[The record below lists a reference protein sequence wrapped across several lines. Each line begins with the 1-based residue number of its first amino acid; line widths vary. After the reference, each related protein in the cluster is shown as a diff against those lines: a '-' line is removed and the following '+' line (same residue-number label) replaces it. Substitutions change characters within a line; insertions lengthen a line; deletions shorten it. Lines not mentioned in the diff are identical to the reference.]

1 MTPIPLVDLPAQVA
15 ALEPA
20 LSEAFSRVLRG
31 GALILGPEVAHFE
44 QEAAAYLGCAQTLG
58 CASGTDA
65 LHLALRALG
74 VGPGD
79 EVITTPF
86 TFIATAEAIVYTGA
100 RPRFVDI
107 DPRTF
112 TLDPQAVADALGPQ
126 TRAVLPVH
134 LFGQPADTAALQ
146 ALCAPR
152 GIALVEDAAQAFG
165 ADIGGQKVGAIGQIG
180 CFSLYPTKNLGAFG
194 DGGLLS
200 TSDPALAAQ
209 LRRLREHGHE
219 GGYRHSVIGYNS
231 RLDALQAAVLR
242 LKLPRLDAW
251 NARRRAIAARYD
263 AGLQALGLEPPYAAP
278 GRTHVYHQYSL
289 RCPKRDAVRAAM
301 AAQGVATN
309 VYYPLPLHQQPSMAP
324 FVAAQTLPVAEEAA
338 ATLLSLPI
346 HPFLGDEAVERV
358 LAALSQALGA

>member
-20 LSEAFSRVLRG
+20 LSEALARVLRG
-31 GALILGPEVAHFE
+31 GALILGPEVASFE
-44 QEAAAYLGCAQTLG
+44 QEAAAYLGCTHTIG

-112 TLDPQAVADALGPQ
+112 TLDPQAVADALTPQ

-134 LFGQPADTAALQ
+134 LFGQPADTTALQ

-152 GIALVEDAAQAFG
+152 GIAIVEDAAQAFG
-165 ADIGGQKVGAIGQIG
+165 ASIEGQKVGAIGQIG

-209 LRRLREHGHE
+209 LRLLREHGHE
-219 GGYRHSVIGYNS
+219 GGYRHSRLGYNS

-263 AGLQALGLEPPYAAP
+263 AGLRALGLEPPFTAP
-278 GRTHVYHQYSL
+278 GRSHVYHQYSL
-289 RCPKRDAVRAAM
+289 RCPNRDGVRAAM
-301 AAQGVATN
+301 AAQGVATA
-309 VYYPLPLHQQPSMAP
+309 VYYPLPLHLQPSLAP
-324 FVAAQTLPVAEEAA
+324 YIDAQRLPIAEQAA

-346 HPFLGDEAVERV
+346 HPFLCEEAVERV
-358 LAALSQALGA
+358 LRALEQALRV